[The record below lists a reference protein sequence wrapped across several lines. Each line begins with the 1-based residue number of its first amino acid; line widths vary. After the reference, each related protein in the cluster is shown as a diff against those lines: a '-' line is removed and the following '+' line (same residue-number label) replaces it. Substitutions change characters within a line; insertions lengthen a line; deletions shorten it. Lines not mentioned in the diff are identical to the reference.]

1 MSKIKQEVIF
11 EIEMWVNHFQQ
22 WEFIKCDS
30 FEKAERCVQGFI
42 GFDTGKT
49 LGTLIIADQGMYR
62 INEIK
67 AEVK

>member
-11 EIEMWVNHFQQ
+11 EIEMWINHFQQ
-22 WEFIKCDS
+22 WEFIKSNS
-30 FEKAERCVQGFI
+30 FEKAEAIVQGFI